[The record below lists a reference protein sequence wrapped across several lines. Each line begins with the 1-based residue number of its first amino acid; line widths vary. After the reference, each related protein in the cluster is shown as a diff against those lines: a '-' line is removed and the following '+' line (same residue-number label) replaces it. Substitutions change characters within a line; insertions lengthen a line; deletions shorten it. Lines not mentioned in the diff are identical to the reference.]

1 MADIAT
7 VIGQLVARGWPRS
20 YVEVNP
26 PCWYA
31 YSSDD
36 SWNGVLED
44 PDHAPSLEGQ
54 KAKLVIAP
62 PAVYYLFVDVAPNGA
77 LGATSV
83 EVHDGL
89 TCADGTAGVIWEWLG
104 LDEVLAQA
112 RLLYLRWEVDELMQ
126 AMADGCVRRSDD

>member
-1 MADIAT
+1 MADISN
-7 VIGQLVARGWPRS
+7 VIGQLVARGWSRS

-36 SWNGVLED
+36 SLNGVLED

-54 KAKLVIAP
+54 EATLVIAP
-62 PAVYYLFVDVAPNGA
+62 PTVYFLFVKVAPNGE
-77 LGATSV
+77 LGATTV
-83 EVHDGL
+83 EVHDGQGPS
-89 TCADGTAGVIWEWLG
+89 ADGTAGVIPVWLG

-112 RLLYLRWEVDELMQ
+112 RLIYLRWEAQELMGAQ
-126 AMADGCVRRSDD
+126 ADG